1 MALFS
6 GKSKS
11 NQRVRRSRNGYEREY
26 SEEEYEIHIQRVRR
40 RRTLRL
46 ALIFIV
52 LIIAALLFLLFNE
65 KRSYH
70 GYKIIASS
78 EQEDIVSTTYME
90 MDGNIL
96 RYNSDGVS
104 LVTKDLETVWSDTY
118 SMQNPVGDVR
128 GKHAVIADVDG
139 MNISIYDSNGL
150 TGTVTTSYSIVKAKV
165 SDDGLVAAILDS
177 GDTTYINFYS
187 AGGELLAET
196 LTEID
201 DPGYP
206 MDVAISNNGILLMVT
221 FQYVNGGET
230 TSYVAFYN
238 FGDVGQN
245 EDDRIVSGYRYEG
258 CVIPEVHYLDGA
270 SCAAIRDDGFTIYS
284 GKQIPEEKTTVKVDE
299 EIVSVFH
306 DDQTIGLVF
315 RNEGS
320 GKLYTMKVYD
330 DTGNKKFEKE
340 FNVPYSQIKVSEDY
354 IIMYN
359 SSQFCIMNGNGVTK
373 YEGTV
378 DGSIHDLIK
387 VGMNRYLL
395 VLETGINIIKLS

>member
-245 EDDRIVSGYRYEG
+245 EDDRIVSGFTYDG
-258 CVIPEVHYLDGA
+258 IVIPQIQYLGGTK
-270 SCAAIRDDGFTIYS
+270 STAIRDDGFVLYE
-284 GKQIPEEKTTVKVDE
+284 GKAQRTDPEGYEIFGCNAALYHTSAYDGLPCIVDE
-299 EIVSVFH
+299 SP
-306 DDQTIGLVF
+306 G
-315 RNEGS
+315 
-320 GKLYTMKVYD
+320 
-330 DTGNKKFEKE
+330 
-340 FNVPYSQIKVSEDY
+340 
-354 IIMYN
+354 
-359 SSQFCIMNGNGVTK
+359 
-373 YEGTV
+373 
-378 DGSIHDLIK
+378 
-387 VGMNRYLL
+387 
-395 VLETGINIIKLS
+395 